1 MNKVFLISFF
11 LLLTGGICAQQAT
24 TGTLTLKEAEQRF
37 LERNLSLIA
46 ERYNID
52 MAQAQVLQ
60 ARLFEN
66 PVISLEQNVYNR
78 LNGKYFDF
86 GKEGE
91 TVVEVEQVIRLAGQR
106 NKQIKLEKINKE
118 IAEYQFEEVMRT
130 LRQELN
136 EKFVQIYFLS
146 KSISIYE
153 KEVNSLQEL
162 LAGMKLQQKKGNIS
176 LMEMSRLESMLF
188 SLKKEKNER
197 ENELLTLR
205 GELNVLLNLPG
216 DAAVKL
222 SLDEEVLK
230 QLDLSQL
237 SFADLKA
244 MVNERPD
251 LKIARST
258 VSASRA
264 NLKLQ
269 KSMAFPEFSVKGNYD
284 RAGNFINNYFAVGV
298 SLSVPIFNR
307 NQGNIKAAR
316 FSIQQAG
323 AEQENAA
330 NRGGVVMPWHHQLD
344 LKFMQDFYLKVGGK
358 RHTLQFGVDI
368 KNFLN
373 LLNSDWGL
381 YKTVNNTNLLAYDKG
396 NSTTGEGKGYT
407 FQKNSGKRLTETYTK
422 YKDFRSTYSVQFS
435 LRYIFH

>member
-1 MNKVFLISFF
+1 MGKRFI
-11 LLLTGGICAQQAT
+11 LLLLVLPVFCYVTRAEGQSVK
-24 TGTLTLKEAEQRF
+24 LTLQEAGQRF
-37 LERNLSLIA
+37 ATCNLELIA

-52 MAQAQVLQ
+52 IAEAEVIQ

-91 TVVEVEQVIRLAGQR
+91 AVVEIEQVIHLAGQR
-106 NKQIKLEKINKE
+106 NKQVRLEKINKE

-136 EKFVQIYFLS
+136 EKFVEVYFLS
-146 KSISIYE
+146 KSIAIYE
-153 KEVNSLQEL
+153 KEVNSLQVL
-162 LAGMKLQQKKGNIS
+162 LGGMKIQQEKGNIS
-176 LMEMSRLESMLF
+176 LMEISRLESMLF
-188 SLKKEKNER
+188 SLRKEKNER
-197 ENELLTLR
+197 ENDLLTTR
-205 GELNVLLNLPG
+205 GELNLLLNLPE
-216 DAAVKL
+216 DTQVQL
-222 SLDEEVLK
+222 SLDEEVLQ

-244 MVNERPD
+244 IINERPD
-251 LKIARST
+251 QKIARST
-258 VSASRA
+258 VNASRA

-284 RAGNFINNYFAVGV
+284 RVGNFINDYFAIGV

-323 AEQENAA
+323 VQQEYAA
-330 NRGGVVMPWHHQLD
+330 NRADMELFTAYTSLEKATQLYQSTNMDLERNFEKLITGVNENFTRKNISLLEFIDYYDSYKETCIQLYEIKKNVF
-344 LKFMQDFYLKVGGK
+344 LAMENLNTVVG
-358 RHTLQFGVDI
+358 QNV
-368 KNFLN
+368 LN
-373 LLNSDWGL
+373 
-381 YKTVNNTNLLAYDKG
+381 Y
-396 NSTTGEGKGYT
+396 
-407 FQKNSGKRLTETYTK
+407 
-422 YKDFRSTYSVQFS
+422 
-435 LRYIFH
+435 

>member
-1 MNKVFLISFF
+1 MNRVFLISFF
-11 LLLTGGICAQQAT
+11 LLTGKMCAQQVA
-24 TGTLTLKEAEQRF
+24 GTLTLKEAEQRF

-60 ARLFEN
+60 AKLFEN

-91 TVVEVEQVIRLAGQR
+91 AVVEIEQVIHLAGQR
-106 NKQIKLEKINKE
+106 NKQVRLEKINKE

-136 EKFVQIYFLS
+136 EKFVEVYFLS
-146 KSISIYE
+146 KSIAIYE
-153 KEVNSLQEL
+153 KEVNSLQVL
-162 LAGMKLQQKKGNIS
+162 LGGMKVQQEKGNIS
-176 LMEMSRLESMLF
+176 LMEISRLESMLF

-197 ENELLTLR
+197 ESDLLTTR
-205 GELNVLLNLPG
+205 GELNLLLNLPE
-216 DAAVKL
+216 DTQVQL
-222 SLDEEVLK
+222 SLDEEVLQ

-244 MVNERPD
+244 IINERPD
-251 LKIARST
+251 QKIARST
-258 VSASRA
+258 VNASRA

-284 RAGNFINNYFAVGV
+284 RVGNFINDYFAIGV

-323 AEQENAA
+323 VQQEYAA
-330 NRGGVVMPWHHQLD
+330 NRADMELFTAYTSLEKATQLYQSTNMDLERNFEKLITGVNENFTRKNISLLEFIDYYDSYKETCIQLYEIKKNVF
-344 LKFMQDFYLKVGGK
+344 LAMENLNTVVG
-358 RHTLQFGVDI
+358 QNV
-368 KNFLN
+368 LN
-373 LLNSDWGL
+373 
-381 YKTVNNTNLLAYDKG
+381 Y
-396 NSTTGEGKGYT
+396 
-407 FQKNSGKRLTETYTK
+407 
-422 YKDFRSTYSVQFS
+422 
-435 LRYIFH
+435 

>member
-1 MNKVFLISFF
+1 MNRAFLFLLF
-11 LLLTGGICAQQAT
+11 LLLAGKMCAQQVA
-24 TGTLTLKEAEQRF
+24 GTLTLKEAEQRF

-60 ARLFEN
+60 AKLFEN

-91 TVVEVEQVIRLAGQR
+91 AVVEIEQVIHLAGQR
-106 NKQIKLEKINKE
+106 NKQVRLEKINKE

-136 EKFVQIYFLS
+136 EKFVEVYFLS
-146 KSISIYE
+146 KSIAIYE
-153 KEVNSLQEL
+153 KEVNSLQVL
-162 LAGMKLQQKKGNIS
+162 LGGMKIQQEKGNIS
-176 LMEMSRLESMLF
+176 LMEISRLESMLF
-188 SLKKEKNER
+188 SLRKEKNER
-197 ENELLTLR
+197 ENDLLTTR
-205 GELNVLLNLPG
+205 GELNLLLNLPE
-216 DAAVKL
+216 DRQVQL
-222 SLDEEVLK
+222 SLDEEVLQ

-244 MVNERPD
+244 IINERPD
-251 LKIARST
+251 QKIARST
-258 VSASRA
+258 VNASRA

-284 RAGNFINNYFAVGV
+284 RVGNFINDYFAIGV

-323 AEQENAA
+323 VQQEYAA
-330 NRGGVVMPWHHQLD
+330 NRADMELFTAYTSLEKATQLYQSTNMDLERNFEKLITGVNENFTRKNISLLEFIDYYDSYKETCIQLYEIKKNVF
-344 LKFMQDFYLKVGGK
+344 LAMENLNTVVG
-358 RHTLQFGVDI
+358 QNV
-368 KNFLN
+368 LN
-373 LLNSDWGL
+373 
-381 YKTVNNTNLLAYDKG
+381 Y
-396 NSTTGEGKGYT
+396 
-407 FQKNSGKRLTETYTK
+407 
-422 YKDFRSTYSVQFS
+422 
-435 LRYIFH
+435 

>member
-1 MNKVFLISFF
+1 M
-11 LLLTGGICAQQAT
+11 
-24 TGTLTLKEAEQRF
+24 TLKEAEQRF

-60 ARLFEN
+60 AKLFDN

-91 TVVEVEQVIRLAGQR
+91 AVVEIEQVIHLAGQR
-106 NKQIKLEKINKE
+106 NKQVRLEKINKE

-136 EKFVQIYFLS
+136 EKFVEVYFLS
-146 KSISIYE
+146 KSIGIYE
-153 KEVNSLQEL
+153 REVNSLQTL
-162 LAGMKLQQKKGNIS
+162 LAGMKIQQEKGNIS
-176 LMEMSRLESMLF
+176 LMEISRLESMLF
-188 SLKKEKNER
+188 SLKKEKNEQ
-197 ENELLTLR
+197 ENDLLTTR
-205 GELNVLLNLPG
+205 GELNLLLNLPG
-216 DAAVKL
+216 DTQVQL
-222 SLDEEVLK
+222 LLDEEVLQ

-244 MVNERPD
+244 IINERPD
-251 LKIARST
+251 QKIARST
-258 VSASRA
+258 VNASRA

-284 RAGNFINNYFAVGV
+284 RAGNFINDYFAIGV

-323 AEQENAA
+323 VEQEHAA
-330 NRGGVVMPWHHQLD
+330 NRADMELFTAYTSLEKAIQLYQSTNMDLERNFEKLITGVNENFTKKNISLLEFIDYYDSYKETCIQLYEIRKNVF
-344 LKFMQDFYLKVGGK
+344 LAMENLNTVVG
-358 RHTLQFGVDI
+358 QNI
-368 KNFLN
+368 LN
-373 LLNSDWGL
+373 
-381 YKTVNNTNLLAYDKG
+381 Y
-396 NSTTGEGKGYT
+396 
-407 FQKNSGKRLTETYTK
+407 
-422 YKDFRSTYSVQFS
+422 
-435 LRYIFH
+435 

>member
-1 MNKVFLISFF
+1 MNRVFLISFF

-60 ARLFEN
+60 AKLFEN

-91 TVVEVEQVIRLAGQR
+91 MVVGIEQVIRLAGQR
-106 NKQIKLEKINKE
+106 NKQVKLEKINKE

-136 EKFVQIYFLS
+136 EKFVQVYFLS

-162 LAGMKLQQKKGNIS
+162 LAGMKLQQEKGNI
-176 LMEMSRLESMLF
+176 

-216 DAAVKL
+216 DTMVEL

-269 KSMAFPEFSVKGNYD
+269 KSMAFPEFSVNGSYD
-284 RAGNFINNYFAVGV
+284 RAGNFINNYFAIGV

-307 NQGNIKAAR
+307 NQGNVKAAR

-330 NRGGVVMPWHHQLD
+330 NRADMELYTAYASLDKAVQLYQSTNMELERNFEKLIAGVNENFKKRNISLLEFIDYYDSYKETCIQL
-344 LKFMQDFYLKVGGK
+344 
-358 RHTLQFGVDI
+358 HEI
-368 KNFLN
+368 KKDVFLAMEN
-373 LLNSDWGL
+373 LNTTIGQTILN
-381 YKTVNNTNLLAYDKG
+381 Y
-396 NSTTGEGKGYT
+396 
-407 FQKNSGKRLTETYTK
+407 
-422 YKDFRSTYSVQFS
+422 
-435 LRYIFH
+435 

>member
-1 MNKVFLISFF
+1 MCA
-11 LLLTGGICAQQAT
+11 TGCRHIDTERSRAA
-24 TGTLTLKEAEQRF
+24 F

-60 ARLFEN
+60 AKLFEN

-91 TVVEVEQVIRLAGQR
+91 AVVEIEQVIHLAGQR
-106 NKQIKLEKINKE
+106 NKQVRLEKINKE

-136 EKFVQIYFLS
+136 EKFVEVYFLS
-146 KSISIYE
+146 KSIAIYE
-153 KEVNSLQEL
+153 KEVNSLQVL
-162 LAGMKLQQKKGNIS
+162 LGGMKVQQEKGNIS
-176 LMEMSRLESMLF
+176 LMEISRLESMLF

-197 ENELLTLR
+197 ESDLLTTR
-205 GELNVLLNLPG
+205 GELNLLLNLPE
-216 DAAVKL
+216 DTQVQL
-222 SLDEEVLK
+222 SLDEEVLQ

-244 MVNERPD
+244 IINERPD
-251 LKIARST
+251 QKIARST
-258 VSASRA
+258 VNASRA

-284 RAGNFINNYFAVGV
+284 RVGNFINDYFAIGV

-323 AEQENAA
+323 VQQEYAA
-330 NRGGVVMPWHHQLD
+330 NRADMELFTAYTSLEKATQLYQSTNMDLERNFEKLITGVNENFTRKNISLLEFIDYYDSYKETCIQLYEIKKNVF
-344 LKFMQDFYLKVGGK
+344 LAMENLNTVVG
-358 RHTLQFGVDI
+358 QNV
-368 KNFLN
+368 LN
-373 LLNSDWGL
+373 
-381 YKTVNNTNLLAYDKG
+381 Y
-396 NSTTGEGKGYT
+396 
-407 FQKNSGKRLTETYTK
+407 
-422 YKDFRSTYSVQFS
+422 
-435 LRYIFH
+435 

>member
-1 MNKVFLISFF
+1 MNRAFLFLLF
-11 LLLTGGICAQQAT
+11 LLLAGKMCAQQVA
-24 TGTLTLKEAEQRF
+24 GTLTLKEAEQRF

-60 ARLFEN
+60 AKLFEN

-91 TVVEVEQVIRLAGQR
+91 AVVEIEQVIHLAGQR
-106 NKQIKLEKINKE
+106 NKQVRLEKINKE

-136 EKFVQIYFLS
+136 EKFVEVYFLS
-146 KSISIYE
+146 KSIAIYE
-153 KEVNSLQEL
+153 KEVNSLQVL
-162 LAGMKLQQKKGNIS
+162 LDGMKIQQEKGNIS
-176 LMEMSRLESMLF
+176 LMEISRLESMLF
-188 SLKKEKNER
+188 SLKKEKNEQ
-197 ENELLTLR
+197 ENDLLTTR
-205 GELNVLLNLPG
+205 GELNLLLNLPG
-216 DAAVKL
+216 DTQVQL
-222 SLDEEVLK
+222 SLDEEVLQ

-244 MVNERPD
+244 IINERPD
-251 LKIARST
+251 QKIARST
-258 VSASRA
+258 VNASRA

-284 RAGNFINNYFAVGV
+284 RVGNFINDYFAIGV

-323 AEQENAA
+323 VQQEYAA
-330 NRGGVVMPWHHQLD
+330 NRADMEFFTAYTSLEKATQLYQSTNMDLERNFEKLITGVNENFTRKNISLLEFIDYYDSYKETCIQL
-344 LKFMQDFYLKVGGK
+344 YE
-358 RHTLQFGVDI
+358 I
-368 KNFLN
+368 KKNVFLAMEN
-373 LLNSDWGL
+373 LNTVIGQNILN
-381 YKTVNNTNLLAYDKG
+381 Y
-396 NSTTGEGKGYT
+396 
-407 FQKNSGKRLTETYTK
+407 
-422 YKDFRSTYSVQFS
+422 
-435 LRYIFH
+435 

>member
-1 MNKVFLISFF
+1 MNRAFLFLLF
-11 LLLTGGICAQQAT
+11 LLLAGKMCAQQVA
-24 TGTLTLKEAEQRF
+24 GTLTLKEAEQRF

-60 ARLFEN
+60 AKLFEN

-91 TVVEVEQVIRLAGQR
+91 AVVEIEQVIHLAGQR
-106 NKQIKLEKINKE
+106 NKQVRLEKINKE

-136 EKFVQIYFLS
+136 EKFVEVYFLS
-146 KSISIYE
+146 KSIAIYE
-153 KEVNSLQEL
+153 KEVNSLQAL
-162 LAGMKLQQKKGNIS
+162 LGGMKIQQEKGNIS
-176 LMEMSRLESMLF
+176 LMEISRLESMLF
-188 SLKKEKNER
+188 SLRKEKNER
-197 ENELLTLR
+197 ENDLLTTR
-205 GELNVLLNLPG
+205 GELNLLLNLPE
-216 DAAVKL
+216 DTQVQL
-222 SLDEEVLK
+222 SLDEEVLQ

-244 MVNERPD
+244 IINERPD
-251 LKIARST
+251 QKIARST
-258 VSASRA
+258 VNASSA

-284 RAGNFINNYFAVGV
+284 RVGNFINDYFAIGV

-323 AEQENAA
+323 VQQEYAA
-330 NRGGVVMPWHHQLD
+330 NRADMELFTAYTSLEKATQLYQSTNMDLERNFEKLITGVNENFTRKNISLLEFIDYYDSYKETCIQLYEIKKNVF
-344 LKFMQDFYLKVGGK
+344 LAMENLNTVVG
-358 RHTLQFGVDI
+358 QNV
-368 KNFLN
+368 LN
-373 LLNSDWGL
+373 
-381 YKTVNNTNLLAYDKG
+381 Y
-396 NSTTGEGKGYT
+396 
-407 FQKNSGKRLTETYTK
+407 
-422 YKDFRSTYSVQFS
+422 
-435 LRYIFH
+435 

>member
-1 MNKVFLISFF
+1 MNRAFLFLLF
-11 LLLTGGICAQQAT
+11 LLLAGKMCAQQVA
-24 TGTLTLKEAEQRF
+24 GTLTLKEAEQRF
-37 LERNLSLIA
+37 LERNLSLLA

-60 ARLFEN
+60 AKLFEN

-91 TVVEVEQVIRLAGQR
+91 AVVEIEQVIHLAGQR
-106 NKQIKLEKINKE
+106 NKQVRLEKINKE

-136 EKFVQIYFLS
+136 EKFVEVYFLS
-146 KSISIYE
+146 KSIAIYE
-153 KEVNSLQEL
+153 KEVNSLQVL
-162 LAGMKLQQKKGNIS
+162 LGGMKIQQEKGNIS
-176 LMEMSRLESMLF
+176 LMEISRLESMLF

-197 ENELLTLR
+197 ESDLLTTR
-205 GELNVLLNLPG
+205 GELNLLLNLPE
-216 DAAVKL
+216 DTQVQL
-222 SLDEEVLK
+222 SLDEEVLQ

-244 MVNERPD
+244 IINERPD
-251 LKIARST
+251 QKIARST
-258 VSASRA
+258 VNASRA

-284 RAGNFINNYFAVGV
+284 RVGNFINDYFAIGV

-323 AEQENAA
+323 VQQEYAA
-330 NRGGVVMPWHHQLD
+330 NRADMELFTAYTSLEKATQLYQSTNMDLERNFEKLITGVNENFTRKNISLLEFIDYYDSYKETCIQLYEIKKNVF
-344 LKFMQDFYLKVGGK
+344 LAMENLNTVVG
-358 RHTLQFGVDI
+358 QNV
-368 KNFLN
+368 LN
-373 LLNSDWGL
+373 
-381 YKTVNNTNLLAYDKG
+381 Y
-396 NSTTGEGKGYT
+396 
-407 FQKNSGKRLTETYTK
+407 
-422 YKDFRSTYSVQFS
+422 
-435 LRYIFH
+435 

>member
-1 MNKVFLISFF
+1 MNRAFLFLLF
-11 LLLTGGICAQQAT
+11 LLLAGKMCAQQVA
-24 TGTLTLKEAEQRF
+24 GSLTLKEAEQRF

-60 ARLFEN
+60 AKLFEN

-91 TVVEVEQVIRLAGQR
+91 AVVEIEQVIHLAGQR
-106 NKQIKLEKINKE
+106 NKQVRLEKINKE

-136 EKFVQIYFLS
+136 EKFVEVYFLS
-146 KSISIYE
+146 KSIAIYE
-153 KEVNSLQEL
+153 KEVNSLQVL
-162 LAGMKLQQKKGNIS
+162 LGGMKIQQEKGNIS
-176 LMEMSRLESMLF
+176 LMEISRLESMLF
-188 SLKKEKNER
+188 SLRKEKNER
-197 ENELLTLR
+197 ENDLLTTR
-205 GELNVLLNLPG
+205 GELNLLLNLPE
-216 DAAVKL
+216 DTQVQL
-222 SLDEEVLK
+222 SLDEEVLQ

-244 MVNERPD
+244 IINERPD
-251 LKIARST
+251 QKIARST
-258 VSASRA
+258 VNASRA

-284 RAGNFINNYFAVGV
+284 RVGNFINDYFAIGV

-323 AEQENAA
+323 VQQEYAA
-330 NRGGVVMPWHHQLD
+330 NRADMELFTAYTSLEKATQLYQSTNMDLERNFEKLITGVNENFTRKNISLLEFIDYYDSYKETCIQLYEIKKNVF
-344 LKFMQDFYLKVGGK
+344 LAMENLNTVVG
-358 RHTLQFGVDI
+358 QNV
-368 KNFLN
+368 LN
-373 LLNSDWGL
+373 
-381 YKTVNNTNLLAYDKG
+381 Y
-396 NSTTGEGKGYT
+396 
-407 FQKNSGKRLTETYTK
+407 
-422 YKDFRSTYSVQFS
+422 
-435 LRYIFH
+435 

>member
-1 MNKVFLISFF
+1 MNRAFLFLLF
-11 LLLTGGICAQQAT
+11 LLLAGKMCAQQVA
-24 TGTLTLKEAEQRF
+24 GTLTLKEAEQRF

-46 ERYNID
+46 EQYNID

-60 ARLFEN
+60 AKLFEN

-91 TVVEVEQVIRLAGQR
+91 AVVEIEQVIHLAGQR
-106 NKQIKLEKINKE
+106 NKQVRLEKINKE

-136 EKFVQIYFLS
+136 EKFVEVYFLS
-146 KSISIYE
+146 KSIAIYE
-153 KEVNSLQEL
+153 KEVNSLQAL
-162 LAGMKLQQKKGNIS
+162 LGGMKIQQEKGNIS
-176 LMEMSRLESMLF
+176 LMEISRLESMLF
-188 SLKKEKNER
+188 SLRKEKNER
-197 ENELLTLR
+197 ENDLLTTR
-205 GELNVLLNLPG
+205 GELNLLLNLPE
-216 DAAVKL
+216 DTQVQL
-222 SLDEEVLK
+222 SLDEEVLQ

-244 MVNERPD
+244 IINERSD
-251 LKIARST
+251 QKIARST
-258 VSASRA
+258 VNASRA

-284 RAGNFINNYFAVGV
+284 RVGNFINDYFAIGV

-323 AEQENAA
+323 VQQEYAA
-330 NRGGVVMPWHHQLD
+330 NRADMELFTAYTSLEKATQLYQSTNMDLERNFEKLITGVNENFTRKNISLLEFIDYYDSYKETCIQLYEIKKNVF
-344 LKFMQDFYLKVGGK
+344 LAMENLNTVVG
-358 RHTLQFGVDI
+358 QNI
-368 KNFLN
+368 LN
-373 LLNSDWGL
+373 
-381 YKTVNNTNLLAYDKG
+381 Y
-396 NSTTGEGKGYT
+396 
-407 FQKNSGKRLTETYTK
+407 
-422 YKDFRSTYSVQFS
+422 
-435 LRYIFH
+435 

>member
-1 MNKVFLISFF
+1 MNRAFLFLLF
-11 LLLTGGICAQQAT
+11 LLLAGKMCAQQVA
-24 TGTLTLKEAEQRF
+24 GTLTLKEAEQRF

-60 ARLFEN
+60 AKLFEN

-91 TVVEVEQVIRLAGQR
+91 AVVEIEQVIHLAGQR
-106 NKQIKLEKINKE
+106 NKQVRLEKINKE

-136 EKFVQIYFLS
+136 EKFVEVYFLS
-146 KSISIYE
+146 KSIAIYE
-153 KEVNSLQEL
+153 KEVNSLQVL
-162 LAGMKLQQKKGNIS
+162 LGGMKVQQEKGNIS
-176 LMEMSRLESMLF
+176 LMEISRLESMLF

-197 ENELLTLR
+197 ENDLLTTR
-205 GELNVLLNLPG
+205 GELNLLLNLPE
-216 DAAVKL
+216 DTQVQL
-222 SLDEEVLK
+222 SLDEEVLQ

-244 MVNERPD
+244 IINERPD
-251 LKIARST
+251 QKIARST
-258 VSASRA
+258 VNASCA

-284 RAGNFINNYFAVGV
+284 RVGNFINDYFAIGV

-323 AEQENAA
+323 VQQEYAA
-330 NRGGVVMPWHHQLD
+330 NRADMELFTAYTSLEKATQLYQSTNMDLERNFEKLITGVNENFTRKNISLLEFIDYYDSYKETCIQLYEIKKNVF
-344 LKFMQDFYLKVGGK
+344 LAMENLNTVVG
-358 RHTLQFGVDI
+358 QNV
-368 KNFLN
+368 LN
-373 LLNSDWGL
+373 
-381 YKTVNNTNLLAYDKG
+381 Y
-396 NSTTGEGKGYT
+396 
-407 FQKNSGKRLTETYTK
+407 
-422 YKDFRSTYSVQFS
+422 
-435 LRYIFH
+435 

>member
-1 MNKVFLISFF
+1 MNRAFLFLLF
-11 LLLTGGICAQQAT
+11 LLLAGKMCAQQVA
-24 TGTLTLKEAEQRF
+24 GTLTLKEAEQRF

-60 ARLFEN
+60 AKLFEN

-91 TVVEVEQVIRLAGQR
+91 AVVEIEQVIHLAGQR
-106 NKQIKLEKINKE
+106 NKQVRLEKINKE

-136 EKFVQIYFLS
+136 EKFVEVYFLS
-146 KSISIYE
+146 KSIAIYE
-153 KEVNSLQEL
+153 KEVNSLQVL
-162 LAGMKLQQKKGNIS
+162 LGGMKIQQEKGNIS
-176 LMEMSRLESMLF
+176 LMEISRLESMLF

-197 ENELLTLR
+197 ESDLLTTR
-205 GELNVLLNLPG
+205 GELNLLLNLPE
-216 DAAVKL
+216 DTQVQL
-222 SLDEEVLK
+222 SLDEEVLQ

-244 MVNERPD
+244 IINERPD
-251 LKIARST
+251 QKIARST
-258 VSASRA
+258 VNASRA

-284 RAGNFINNYFAVGV
+284 RVGNFINDYFAIGV

-323 AEQENAA
+323 VQQEYAA
-330 NRGGVVMPWHHQLD
+330 NRADMELFTAYTSLEKATQLYQSTNMDLERNFEKLITGVNENFTRKNISLLEFID
-344 LKFMQDFYLKVGGK
+344 YYDSYKE
-358 RHTLQFGVDI
+358 TL
-368 KNFLN
+368 
-373 LLNSDWGL
+373 
-381 YKTVNNTNLLAYDKG
+381 
-396 NSTTGEGKGYT
+396 
-407 FQKNSGKRLTETYTK
+407 
-422 YKDFRSTYSVQFS
+422 S
-435 LRYIFH
+435 LIHI

>member
-1 MNKVFLISFF
+1 MNRAFLFLLF
-11 LLLTGGICAQQAT
+11 LLLAGKMCAQQVA
-24 TGTLTLKEAEQRF
+24 GTLTLKEAEQRF

-60 ARLFEN
+60 AKLFEK

-91 TVVEVEQVIRLAGQR
+91 AVVEIEQVIHLAGQR
-106 NKQIKLEKINKE
+106 NKQVRLEKINKE

-136 EKFVQIYFLS
+136 EKFVEVYFLS
-146 KSISIYE
+146 KSIAIYE
-153 KEVNSLQEL
+153 KEVNSLQVL
-162 LAGMKLQQKKGNIS
+162 LGGMKIQQEKGNIS
-176 LMEMSRLESMLF
+176 LMEISRLESMLF
-188 SLKKEKNER
+188 SLRKEKNER
-197 ENELLTLR
+197 ENDLLTTR
-205 GELNVLLNLPG
+205 GELNLLLNLPE
-216 DAAVKL
+216 DTQVQL
-222 SLDEEVLK
+222 SLDEEVLQ

-244 MVNERPD
+244 IINERPNQ
-251 LKIARST
+251 KIARST
-258 VSASRA
+258 VNASRA

-284 RAGNFINNYFAVGV
+284 RVGNFINDYFAIGV

-323 AEQENAA
+323 VQQEYAA
-330 NRGGVVMPWHHQLD
+330 NRADMELFTAYTSLEKATQLYQSTNMDLERNFEKLITGVNENFTRKNISLLEFIDYYDSYKETCIQLYEIKKNVF
-344 LKFMQDFYLKVGGK
+344 LAMENLNTVVG
-358 RHTLQFGVDI
+358 QNV
-368 KNFLN
+368 LN
-373 LLNSDWGL
+373 
-381 YKTVNNTNLLAYDKG
+381 Y
-396 NSTTGEGKGYT
+396 
-407 FQKNSGKRLTETYTK
+407 
-422 YKDFRSTYSVQFS
+422 
-435 LRYIFH
+435 

>member
-1 MNKVFLISFF
+1 MNRAFLFLLF
-11 LLLTGGICAQQAT
+11 LLLAGKMCAQQVA
-24 TGTLTLKEAEQRF
+24 GTLTLKEAEQRF

-60 ARLFEN
+60 AKLFEN

-91 TVVEVEQVIRLAGQR
+91 AVVEIEQVIHLAGQR
-106 NKQIKLEKINKE
+106 NKQVRLEKINKE

-136 EKFVQIYFLS
+136 EKFVEVYFFS
-146 KSISIYE
+146 KSIAIYE
-153 KEVNSLQEL
+153 KEVNSLQVL
-162 LAGMKLQQKKGNIS
+162 LGGMKVQQEKGNIS
-176 LMEMSRLESMLF
+176 LMEISRLESMLF
-188 SLKKEKNER
+188 SLRKEKNER
-197 ENELLTLR
+197 ENDLLTTR
-205 GELNVLLNLPG
+205 GELNLLLNLPE
-216 DAAVKL
+216 DTQVQL
-222 SLDEEVLK
+222 SLDEEVLQ

-244 MVNERPD
+244 IINERPD
-251 LKIARST
+251 QKIARST
-258 VSASRA
+258 VNASRA

-284 RAGNFINNYFAVGV
+284 RVGNFINDYFAIGV

-323 AEQENAA
+323 VQQEYAV
-330 NRGGVVMPWHHQLD
+330 NRADMELFTAYTSLEKATQLYQSTNTDLERNFEKLITGVNENFTRKNISLLEFIDYYDSYKETCIQLYEIKKNVF
-344 LKFMQDFYLKVGGK
+344 LAMENLNTVVG
-358 RHTLQFGVDI
+358 QNV
-368 KNFLN
+368 LN
-373 LLNSDWGL
+373 
-381 YKTVNNTNLLAYDKG
+381 Y
-396 NSTTGEGKGYT
+396 
-407 FQKNSGKRLTETYTK
+407 
-422 YKDFRSTYSVQFS
+422 
-435 LRYIFH
+435 

>member
-1 MNKVFLISFF
+1 MNRAFLFLLF
-11 LLLTGGICAQQAT
+11 LLLAGKMCAQQVA
-24 TGTLTLKEAEQRF
+24 GTLTLKEAEQRF

-60 ARLFEN
+60 AKLFEN

-91 TVVEVEQVIRLAGQR
+91 AVVEIEQVIHLAGQR
-106 NKQIKLEKINKE
+106 NKQVRLEKINKE

-136 EKFVQIYFLS
+136 EKFVEVYFLS
-146 KSISIYE
+146 KSIAIYE
-153 KEVNSLQEL
+153 KEVNSLQVL
-162 LAGMKLQQKKGNIS
+162 LGGMKIQQEKGNIS
-176 LMEMSRLESMLF
+176 LMEISRLESMLF
-188 SLKKEKNER
+188 SLRKEKNQR
-197 ENELLTLR
+197 ENDLLTTR
-205 GELNVLLNLPG
+205 GELNLLLNLPE
-216 DAAVKL
+216 DTQVQL
-222 SLDEEVLK
+222 SLDEEVLQ

-244 MVNERPD
+244 IINERPD
-251 LKIARST
+251 QKIARST
-258 VSASRA
+258 VNASRA

-284 RAGNFINNYFAVGV
+284 RVGNFINDYFAIGV

-323 AEQENAA
+323 VQQEYAA
-330 NRGGVVMPWHHQLD
+330 NRADMELFTAYTSLEKATQLYQSTNMDLERNFEKLITGVNENFTRKNISLLEFIDYYDSYKETCIQLYEIKKNVF
-344 LKFMQDFYLKVGGK
+344 LAMENLNTVVG
-358 RHTLQFGVDI
+358 QNV
-368 KNFLN
+368 LN
-373 LLNSDWGL
+373 
-381 YKTVNNTNLLAYDKG
+381 Y
-396 NSTTGEGKGYT
+396 
-407 FQKNSGKRLTETYTK
+407 
-422 YKDFRSTYSVQFS
+422 
-435 LRYIFH
+435 

>member
-1 MNKVFLISFF
+1 MNRAFLFLLF
-11 LLLTGGICAQQAT
+11 LLLAGKMCAQQVA
-24 TGTLTLKEAEQRF
+24 GTLTLKEAEQRF

-60 ARLFEN
+60 AKLFEN

-91 TVVEVEQVIRLAGQR
+91 AVVEIEQVIHLAGQR
-106 NKQIKLEKINKE
+106 NKQVRLEKINKE

-130 LRQELN
+130 LRQALN
-136 EKFVQIYFLS
+136 EKFVEVYFLS
-146 KSISIYE
+146 KSIAIYE
-153 KEVNSLQEL
+153 KEVNSLQVL
-162 LAGMKLQQKKGNIS
+162 LGGMKIQQEKGNIS
-176 LMEMSRLESMLF
+176 LMEISRLESMLF
-188 SLKKEKNER
+188 SLRKEKNER
-197 ENELLTLR
+197 ENDLLTTR
-205 GELNVLLNLPG
+205 GELNLLLNLPE
-216 DAAVKL
+216 DTQVQL
-222 SLDEEVLK
+222 SLDEEVLQ

-244 MVNERPD
+244 IINERPD
-251 LKIARST
+251 QKIARST
-258 VSASRA
+258 VNASRA

-284 RAGNFINNYFAVGV
+284 RVGNFINDYFAIGV

-323 AEQENAA
+323 VQQEYAA
-330 NRGGVVMPWHHQLD
+330 NRADMELFTAYTSLEKATQLYQSTNMDLERNFEKLITGVNENFTRKNISLLEFIDYYDSYKETCIQLYEIKKNVF
-344 LKFMQDFYLKVGGK
+344 LAMENLNTVVG
-358 RHTLQFGVDI
+358 QNV
-368 KNFLN
+368 LN
-373 LLNSDWGL
+373 
-381 YKTVNNTNLLAYDKG
+381 Y
-396 NSTTGEGKGYT
+396 
-407 FQKNSGKRLTETYTK
+407 
-422 YKDFRSTYSVQFS
+422 
-435 LRYIFH
+435 

>member
-1 MNKVFLISFF
+1 MNRAFLFLLF
-11 LLLTGGICAQQAT
+11 LLLAGKMCAQQVA
-24 TGTLTLKEAEQRF
+24 GTLTLKEAEQRF

-60 ARLFEN
+60 AKLFEN

-91 TVVEVEQVIRLAGQR
+91 AVVEIEQVIHLAGQR
-106 NKQIKLEKINKE
+106 NKQVRLEKINKE

-136 EKFVQIYFLS
+136 EKFVEVYFLS
-146 KSISIYE
+146 KSIAIYE
-153 KEVNSLQEL
+153 KEVNSLQVL
-162 LAGMKLQQKKGNIS
+162 LGGMKIQQEKGNIS
-176 LMEMSRLESMLF
+176 LMEISRLESMLF
-188 SLKKEKNER
+188 SLRKEKNER
-197 ENELLTLR
+197 ENDLLTTR
-205 GELNVLLNLPG
+205 GELNLLLNLPE
-216 DAAVKL
+216 DTQVQL
-222 SLDEEVLK
+222 SLDEEVLQ

-237 SFADLKA
+237 SFADQKA
-244 MVNERPD
+244 IINERPD
-251 LKIARST
+251 QKIARST
-258 VSASRA
+258 VNASRA

-284 RAGNFINNYFAVGV
+284 RVGNFINDYFAIGV

-323 AEQENAA
+323 VQQEYAA
-330 NRGGVVMPWHHQLD
+330 NRADMELFTAYTSLEKATQLYQSTNMDLERNFEKLITGVNENFTRKNISLLEFIDYYDSYKETCIQLYEIKKNVF
-344 LKFMQDFYLKVGGK
+344 LAMENLNTVVG
-358 RHTLQFGVDI
+358 QNV
-368 KNFLN
+368 LN
-373 LLNSDWGL
+373 
-381 YKTVNNTNLLAYDKG
+381 Y
-396 NSTTGEGKGYT
+396 
-407 FQKNSGKRLTETYTK
+407 
-422 YKDFRSTYSVQFS
+422 
-435 LRYIFH
+435 

>member
-1 MNKVFLISFF
+1 MNRAFFILLFLF
-11 LLLTGGICAQQAT
+11 LSGRMCAQQVA
-24 TGTLTLKEAEQRF
+24 GTLTLKEAEQRF

-60 ARLFEN
+60 AKLFDN

-91 TVVEVEQVIRLAGQR
+91 AVVEIEQVIHLAGQR
-106 NKQIKLEKINKE
+106 NKQVRLEKINKE

-136 EKFVQIYFLS
+136 EKFVEVYFLS
-146 KSISIYE
+146 KSIGIYE
-153 KEVNSLQEL
+153 REVNSLQTL
-162 LAGMKLQQKKGNIS
+162 LAGMKIQQEKGNIS
-176 LMEMSRLESMLF
+176 LMEISRLESMLF
-188 SLKKEKNER
+188 SLKKEKNEQ
-197 ENELLTLR
+197 ENDLLTTR
-205 GELNVLLNLPG
+205 GELNLLLNLPG
-216 DAAVKL
+216 DTQVQL
-222 SLDEEVLK
+222 SLDEEVLQ

-244 MVNERPD
+244 IINERPD
-251 LKIARST
+251 QKIARST
-258 VSASRA
+258 VNASRA

-284 RAGNFINNYFAVGV
+284 RVGNFINDYFAIGV

-323 AEQENAA
+323 VEQEHAA
-330 NRGGVVMPWHHQLD
+330 NRADMELFTAYTSLEKAIQLYQSTNMDLERNFEKLITGVNENFTKKNISLLEFIDYYDSYKETCIQLYEIRKNVF
-344 LKFMQDFYLKVGGK
+344 LAMENLNTVVG
-358 RHTLQFGVDI
+358 QNI
-368 KNFLN
+368 LN
-373 LLNSDWGL
+373 
-381 YKTVNNTNLLAYDKG
+381 Y
-396 NSTTGEGKGYT
+396 
-407 FQKNSGKRLTETYTK
+407 
-422 YKDFRSTYSVQFS
+422 
-435 LRYIFH
+435 

>member
-1 MNKVFLISFF
+1 MNRAFLFLLF
-11 LLLTGGICAQQAT
+11 LLLAGKMCAQQVA
-24 TGTLTLKEAEQRF
+24 GTLTLKEAEQRF

-60 ARLFEN
+60 AKLFEN

-91 TVVEVEQVIRLAGQR
+91 AVVEIEQVIHLAGQR
-106 NKQIKLEKINKE
+106 NKQVRLEKINKE

-136 EKFVQIYFLS
+136 EKFVEVYFLS
-146 KSISIYE
+146 KSIAIYE
-153 KEVNSLQEL
+153 KEVNSLQVL
-162 LAGMKLQQKKGNIS
+162 LGGMKIQQEKGNIS
-176 LMEMSRLESMLF
+176 LMEISRLESMLF
-188 SLKKEKNER
+188 SLRKEKNER
-197 ENELLTLR
+197 ENDLLTTR
-205 GELNVLLNLPG
+205 GELNLLLNLPE
-216 DAAVKL
+216 DTQVQL
-222 SLDEEVLK
+222 SLDEEVLQ

-244 MVNERPD
+244 IINERPNQ
-251 LKIARST
+251 KIARST
-258 VSASRA
+258 VNASRA

-284 RAGNFINNYFAVGV
+284 RVGNFINDYFAIGV

-323 AEQENAA
+323 VQLEYAA
-330 NRGGVVMPWHHQLD
+330 NRADMELFTAYTSLEKATQLYQSTNMDLERNFEKLITGVNENFTRKNISLLEFIDYYDSYKETCIQLYEIKKNVF
-344 LKFMQDFYLKVGGK
+344 LAMENLNTVVG
-358 RHTLQFGVDI
+358 QNV
-368 KNFLN
+368 LN
-373 LLNSDWGL
+373 
-381 YKTVNNTNLLAYDKG
+381 Y
-396 NSTTGEGKGYT
+396 
-407 FQKNSGKRLTETYTK
+407 
-422 YKDFRSTYSVQFS
+422 
-435 LRYIFH
+435 

>member
-1 MNKVFLISFF
+1 MNRAFLFLLF
-11 LLLTGGICAQQAT
+11 LLLAGKMCAQQVA
-24 TGTLTLKEAEQRF
+24 GTLTLKEAEQRF

-60 ARLFEN
+60 AKLFEN

-91 TVVEVEQVIRLAGQR
+91 AVVEIEQVIHLAGQR
-106 NKQIKLEKINKE
+106 NKQVRLEKINKE

-136 EKFVQIYFLS
+136 EKFVEVYFLS
-146 KSISIYE
+146 KSIAIYE
-153 KEVNSLQEL
+153 KEVNSLQVL
-162 LAGMKLQQKKGNIS
+162 LGGMKIQQEKGNIS
-176 LMEMSRLESMLF
+176 LMEISRLESMLF
-188 SLKKEKNER
+188 SLRKEKNER
-197 ENELLTLR
+197 ENDLLTTR
-205 GELNVLLNLPG
+205 GELNLLLNLPE
-216 DAAVKL
+216 DTQVQL
-222 SLDEEVLK
+222 SLDEEVLQ

-244 MVNERPD
+244 IINERPD
-251 LKIARST
+251 QKIARST
-258 VSASRA
+258 VNASRA

-284 RAGNFINNYFAVGV
+284 RVGNFINDYFAIGV

-323 AEQENAA
+323 VQQEYAA
-330 NRGGVVMPWHHQLD
+330 NRADMELFTAYTSLEKVTQLYQSTNMDLERNFEKLITGVNENFTRKNISLLEFIDYYDSYKETCIQLYEIKKNVF
-344 LKFMQDFYLKVGGK
+344 LAMENLNTVVG
-358 RHTLQFGVDI
+358 QNV
-368 KNFLN
+368 LN
-373 LLNSDWGL
+373 
-381 YKTVNNTNLLAYDKG
+381 Y
-396 NSTTGEGKGYT
+396 
-407 FQKNSGKRLTETYTK
+407 
-422 YKDFRSTYSVQFS
+422 
-435 LRYIFH
+435 

>member
-1 MNKVFLISFF
+1 MNRAFLFLLF
-11 LLLTGGICAQQAT
+11 LLLAGKMCAQQVA
-24 TGTLTLKEAEQRF
+24 GTLTLKEAEQRF

-60 ARLFEN
+60 AKLFEN

-91 TVVEVEQVIRLAGQR
+91 AVVEIEQVIHLAGQR
-106 NKQIKLEKINKE
+106 NKQVRLEKINKE

-136 EKFVQIYFLS
+136 EKFVEVYFLS
-146 KSISIYE
+146 KSIAIYE
-153 KEVNSLQEL
+153 KEVNSLQVL
-162 LAGMKLQQKKGNIS
+162 LGGMKIQQEKGNIS
-176 LMEMSRLESMLF
+176 LMEISRLESMLF
-188 SLKKEKNER
+188 SLRKEKNER
-197 ENELLTLR
+197 ENDLLTTR
-205 GELNVLLNLPG
+205 GELNLLLNLPE
-216 DAAVKL
+216 DTQVQL
-222 SLDEEVLK
+222 SLDEEVLQ

-244 MVNERPD
+244 IINERPD
-251 LKIARST
+251 QKIARST
-258 VSASRA
+258 VNASRA

-284 RAGNFINNYFAVGV
+284 RVGNFINDYFAIGV
-298 SLSVPIFNR
+298 SLSVPVFNR

-323 AEQENAA
+323 VQQEYAA
-330 NRGGVVMPWHHQLD
+330 NRADMELFTAYTSLEKATQLYQSTNMDLERNFEKLITGVNENFTRKNISLLEFIDYYDSYKETCIQLYEIKKNVF
-344 LKFMQDFYLKVGGK
+344 LAMENLNTVVG
-358 RHTLQFGVDI
+358 QNV
-368 KNFLN
+368 LN
-373 LLNSDWGL
+373 
-381 YKTVNNTNLLAYDKG
+381 Y
-396 NSTTGEGKGYT
+396 
-407 FQKNSGKRLTETYTK
+407 
-422 YKDFRSTYSVQFS
+422 
-435 LRYIFH
+435 

>member
-1 MNKVFLISFF
+1 MNRAFLFLLF
-11 LLLTGGICAQQAT
+11 LLLAGKMCAQQVA
-24 TGTLTLKEAEQRF
+24 GTLTLKEAEQRF

-46 ERYNID
+46 EQYNID

-60 ARLFEN
+60 AKLFEN

-91 TVVEVEQVIRLAGQR
+91 AVVEIEQVIHLAGQR
-106 NKQIKLEKINKE
+106 NKQVRLEKINKE

-136 EKFVQIYFLS
+136 EKFVEVYFLS
-146 KSISIYE
+146 KSIAIYE
-153 KEVNSLQEL
+153 KEVNSLQVL
-162 LAGMKLQQKKGNIS
+162 LGGMKIQQEKGNIS
-176 LMEMSRLESMLF
+176 LMEISRLESMLF
-188 SLKKEKNER
+188 SLRKEKNER
-197 ENELLTLR
+197 ENDLLTTR
-205 GELNVLLNLPG
+205 GELNLLLNLPE
-216 DAAVKL
+216 DTQVQL
-222 SLDEEVLK
+222 SLDEEVLQ

-244 MVNERPD
+244 IINERPD
-251 LKIARST
+251 QKIARST
-258 VSASRA
+258 VNASRA

-284 RAGNFINNYFAVGV
+284 RVGNFINDYFAIGV

-323 AEQENAA
+323 VQQKYAA
-330 NRGGVVMPWHHQLD
+330 NRADMELFTAYTSLEKATQLYQSTNMDLERNFEKLITGVNENFTRKNISLLEFIDYYDSYKETCIQLYEIKKNVF
-344 LKFMQDFYLKVGGK
+344 LAMENLNTVVG
-358 RHTLQFGVDI
+358 QNV
-368 KNFLN
+368 LN
-373 LLNSDWGL
+373 
-381 YKTVNNTNLLAYDKG
+381 Y
-396 NSTTGEGKGYT
+396 
-407 FQKNSGKRLTETYTK
+407 
-422 YKDFRSTYSVQFS
+422 
-435 LRYIFH
+435 

>member
-1 MNKVFLISFF
+1 MNRAFLFLLF
-11 LLLTGGICAQQAT
+11 LLLAGKMCAQQVA
-24 TGTLTLKEAEQRF
+24 GTLTLKEAEQRF

-60 ARLFEN
+60 AKLFEN

-91 TVVEVEQVIRLAGQR
+91 AVVEIEQVIHLAGQR
-106 NKQIKLEKINKE
+106 NKQVRLEKINKE

-136 EKFVQIYFLS
+136 EKFVEVYFLS
-146 KSISIYE
+146 KSIAIYE
-153 KEVNSLQEL
+153 KEVNSLQVL
-162 LAGMKLQQKKGNIS
+162 LGGMKIQQEKGNIS
-176 LMEMSRLESMLF
+176 LMEISRLESMLF
-188 SLKKEKNER
+188 SLRKEKNER
-197 ENELLTLR
+197 ENDLLTTR
-205 GELNVLLNLPG
+205 GELNLLLNLPE
-216 DAAVKL
+216 DTQVQL
-222 SLDEEVLK
+222 SLDEEVLQ

-244 MVNERPD
+244 IINERPD
-251 LKIARST
+251 QKIARST
-258 VSASRA
+258 VNTSRA

-284 RAGNFINNYFAVGV
+284 RVGNFINDYFAIGV

-323 AEQENAA
+323 VQQEYAA
-330 NRGGVVMPWHHQLD
+330 NRADMELFTAYTSLEKATQLYQSTNMDLERNFEKLITGVNENFTRKNISLLEFIDYYDSYKETCIQLYEIKKNVF
-344 LKFMQDFYLKVGGK
+344 LAMENLNTVVG
-358 RHTLQFGVDI
+358 QNV
-368 KNFLN
+368 LN
-373 LLNSDWGL
+373 
-381 YKTVNNTNLLAYDKG
+381 Y
-396 NSTTGEGKGYT
+396 
-407 FQKNSGKRLTETYTK
+407 
-422 YKDFRSTYSVQFS
+422 
-435 LRYIFH
+435 

>member
-1 MNKVFLISFF
+1 MNRAFLFLLF
-11 LLLTGGICAQQAT
+11 LLLAGKMCAQQVA
-24 TGTLTLKEAEQRF
+24 GTLTLKEAEQRF

-60 ARLFEN
+60 AKLFEN

-91 TVVEVEQVIRLAGQR
+91 AVVEIEQVIHLAGQR
-106 NKQIKLEKINKE
+106 NKQVRLEKINKE

-136 EKFVQIYFLS
+136 EKFVEVYFLS
-146 KSISIYE
+146 KSIAIYE
-153 KEVNSLQEL
+153 KEVNSLQAL
-162 LAGMKLQQKKGNIS
+162 LGGMKIQQEKGNIS
-176 LMEMSRLESMLF
+176 LMEISRLESMLF
-188 SLKKEKNER
+188 SLRKEKNER
-197 ENELLTLR
+197 ENDLLTIR
-205 GELNVLLNLPG
+205 GELNLLLNLPE
-216 DAAVKL
+216 DTQVQL
-222 SLDEEVLK
+222 SLDEEVLQ

-244 MVNERPD
+244 IINERPD
-251 LKIARST
+251 QKIARST
-258 VSASRA
+258 VNASRA

-284 RAGNFINNYFAVGV
+284 RVGNFINDYFAIGV

-323 AEQENAA
+323 VQQEYAA
-330 NRGGVVMPWHHQLD
+330 NRADMELFTAYTSLEKATQLYQSTNMDLERNFEKLITGVNENFTRKNISLLEFIDYYDSYKETCIQLYEIKKNVF
-344 LKFMQDFYLKVGGK
+344 LAMENLNTVVG
-358 RHTLQFGVDI
+358 QNV
-368 KNFLN
+368 LN
-373 LLNSDWGL
+373 
-381 YKTVNNTNLLAYDKG
+381 Y
-396 NSTTGEGKGYT
+396 
-407 FQKNSGKRLTETYTK
+407 
-422 YKDFRSTYSVQFS
+422 
-435 LRYIFH
+435 

>member
-1 MNKVFLISFF
+1 MNRAFLFLLF
-11 LLLTGGICAQQAT
+11 LLLAGKMCAQQVA
-24 TGTLTLKEAEQRF
+24 GTLTLKEAEQRF

-60 ARLFEN
+60 AKLFEN

-91 TVVEVEQVIRLAGQR
+91 AVVEIEQVIHLAGQR
-106 NKQIKLEKINKE
+106 NKQVRLEKINKE

-136 EKFVQIYFLS
+136 EKFVEVYFLS
-146 KSISIYE
+146 KSIAIYE
-153 KEVNSLQEL
+153 KEVNSLQVL
-162 LAGMKLQQKKGNIS
+162 LGGMKIQQEKGNIS
-176 LMEMSRLESMLF
+176 LMEISRLESMLF

-197 ENELLTLR
+197 ESDLLTTR
-205 GELNVLLNLPG
+205 GELNLLLNLPE
-216 DAAVKL
+216 DTQVQL
-222 SLDEEVLK
+222 SLDEEVLQ

-244 MVNERPD
+244 IINERPD
-251 LKIARST
+251 QKIARST
-258 VSASRA
+258 VNASRA

-284 RAGNFINNYFAVGV
+284 RVGNFINDYFAIGV
-298 SLSVPIFNR
+298 SLSVPIFNC

-323 AEQENAA
+323 VQQEYAA
-330 NRGGVVMPWHHQLD
+330 NRADMELFTAYTSLEKATQLYQSTNMDLERNFEKLITGVNENFTRKNISLLEFIDYYDSYKETCIQLYEIKKNVF
-344 LKFMQDFYLKVGGK
+344 LAMENLNTVVG
-358 RHTLQFGVDI
+358 QNV
-368 KNFLN
+368 LN
-373 LLNSDWGL
+373 
-381 YKTVNNTNLLAYDKG
+381 Y
-396 NSTTGEGKGYT
+396 
-407 FQKNSGKRLTETYTK
+407 
-422 YKDFRSTYSVQFS
+422 
-435 LRYIFH
+435 

>member
-1 MNKVFLISFF
+1 MNRAFLFLLF
-11 LLLTGGICAQQAT
+11 LLLAGKMCAQQVA
-24 TGTLTLKEAEQRF
+24 GTLTLKEAEQRF

-60 ARLFEN
+60 AKLFEN

-91 TVVEVEQVIRLAGQR
+91 AVVEIEQVIHLAGQR
-106 NKQIKLEKINKE
+106 NKQVRLEKINKE

-136 EKFVQIYFLS
+136 EKFGEVYFLS
-146 KSISIYE
+146 KSIAIYE
-153 KEVNSLQEL
+153 KEVNSLQVL
-162 LAGMKLQQKKGNIS
+162 LGGMKIQQEKGNIS
-176 LMEMSRLESMLF
+176 LMEISRLESMLF
-188 SLKKEKNER
+188 SLRKEKNER
-197 ENELLTLR
+197 ENDLLTTR
-205 GELNVLLNLPG
+205 GELNLLLNLPE
-216 DAAVKL
+216 DTQVQL
-222 SLDEEVLK
+222 SLDEEVLQ

-244 MVNERPD
+244 IINERPD
-251 LKIARST
+251 QKIARST
-258 VSASRA
+258 VNASRA

-284 RAGNFINNYFAVGV
+284 RVGNFINDYFAIGV

-323 AEQENAA
+323 VQQEYAA
-330 NRGGVVMPWHHQLD
+330 NRADMELFTAYTSLEKATQLYQSTNMDLERNFEKLITGVNENFTRKNISLLEFIDYYDSYKETCIQLYEIKKNVF
-344 LKFMQDFYLKVGGK
+344 LAMENLNTVVG
-358 RHTLQFGVDI
+358 QNV
-368 KNFLN
+368 LN
-373 LLNSDWGL
+373 
-381 YKTVNNTNLLAYDKG
+381 Y
-396 NSTTGEGKGYT
+396 
-407 FQKNSGKRLTETYTK
+407 
-422 YKDFRSTYSVQFS
+422 
-435 LRYIFH
+435 

>member
-1 MNKVFLISFF
+1 MNRAFLFLLF
-11 LLLTGGICAQQAT
+11 LLLAGKMCAQQVA
-24 TGTLTLKEAEQRF
+24 GTLTLKEAEQRF

-60 ARLFEN
+60 AKLFEN

-91 TVVEVEQVIRLAGQR
+91 AVVEIEQVIHLAGQR
-106 NKQIKLEKINKE
+106 NKQVRLEKINKE

-136 EKFVQIYFLS
+136 EKFVEVYFLS
-146 KSISIYE
+146 KSIAIYE
-153 KEVNSLQEL
+153 KEVNSLQVL
-162 LAGMKLQQKKGNIS
+162 LGGMKIQQEKGNIS
-176 LMEMSRLESMLF
+176 LMEISRLESMLF
-188 SLKKEKNER
+188 SLRKEKNER
-197 ENELLTLR
+197 ENDLLTTR
-205 GELNVLLNLPG
+205 GELNLLLNLPE
-216 DAAVKL
+216 DTQVQL
-222 SLDEEVLK
+222 SLDEEVLQ

-244 MVNERPD
+244 IINERPD
-251 LKIARST
+251 QKIARST
-258 VSASRA
+258 VNASRA

-269 KSMAFPEFSVKGNYD
+269 KSMAFPEVSVKGNYD
-284 RAGNFINNYFAVGV
+284 RVGNFINDYFAIGV

-323 AEQENAA
+323 VQQEYAA
-330 NRGGVVMPWHHQLD
+330 NRADMELFTAYTSLEKATQLYQSTNMDLERNFEKLITGVNENFTRKNISLLEFIDYYDSYKETCIQLYEIKKNVF
-344 LKFMQDFYLKVGGK
+344 LAMENLNTVVG
-358 RHTLQFGVDI
+358 QNV
-368 KNFLN
+368 LN
-373 LLNSDWGL
+373 
-381 YKTVNNTNLLAYDKG
+381 Y
-396 NSTTGEGKGYT
+396 
-407 FQKNSGKRLTETYTK
+407 
-422 YKDFRSTYSVQFS
+422 
-435 LRYIFH
+435 

>member
-1 MNKVFLISFF
+1 MNRAFLFLLF
-11 LLLTGGICAQQAT
+11 LLLAGKMCAQQVA
-24 TGTLTLKEAEQRF
+24 GTLTLKEAEQRF

-60 ARLFEN
+60 AKLFEN

-91 TVVEVEQVIRLAGQR
+91 AVVEIEQVIHLAGQR
-106 NKQIKLEKINKE
+106 NKQVRLEKINKE

-136 EKFVQIYFLS
+136 EKFVEVYFLS
-146 KSISIYE
+146 KSIAIYE
-153 KEVNSLQEL
+153 KEVNSLQVL
-162 LAGMKLQQKKGNIS
+162 LGGMKIQQEKGNIS
-176 LMEMSRLESMLF
+176 LMEISRLESMLF
-188 SLKKEKNER
+188 SLRKEKNER
-197 ENELLTLR
+197 ENDLLTTR
-205 GELNVLLNLPG
+205 GELNLLLNLPE
-216 DAAVKL
+216 DTQVQL
-222 SLDEEVLK
+222 SLDEEVLQ

-244 MVNERPD
+244 IINERPD
-251 LKIARST
+251 QKIARST
-258 VSASRA
+258 VNASRA

-284 RAGNFINNYFAVGV
+284 RVGNFINDYFAIGV

-323 AEQENAA
+323 VQQEYAA
-330 NRGGVVMPWHHQLD
+330 NRADMELFTAYTSLEKATQLYQSTNMDLERNFEKLITGVNENFTRKNISLLEFIDYYDSYKETCIPLYEIKKNVFLAMENLNTV
-344 LKFMQDFYLKVGGK
+344 VG
-358 RHTLQFGVDI
+358 QNV
-368 KNFLN
+368 LN
-373 LLNSDWGL
+373 
-381 YKTVNNTNLLAYDKG
+381 Y
-396 NSTTGEGKGYT
+396 
-407 FQKNSGKRLTETYTK
+407 
-422 YKDFRSTYSVQFS
+422 
-435 LRYIFH
+435 

>member
-1 MNKVFLISFF
+1 MNRAFLFLLF
-11 LLLTGGICAQQAT
+11 LLLAGKMCAQQVA
-24 TGTLTLKEAEQRF
+24 GTLTLKEAEQRF

-60 ARLFEN
+60 AKLFEN

-91 TVVEVEQVIRLAGQR
+91 AVVEIEQVIHLAGQR
-106 NKQIKLEKINKE
+106 NKQVRLEKINKE

-136 EKFVQIYFLS
+136 EKFVEVYFLS
-146 KSISIYE
+146 KSIAIYE
-153 KEVNSLQEL
+153 KEVNSLQAL
-162 LAGMKLQQKKGNIS
+162 LGGMKIQQEKGNIS
-176 LMEMSRLESMLF
+176 LMEISRLESMLF
-188 SLKKEKNER
+188 SLRKEKNER
-197 ENELLTLR
+197 ENDLLTTR
-205 GELNVLLNLPG
+205 GELNLLLNLPE
-216 DAAVKL
+216 DTHVQL
-222 SLDEEVLK
+222 SLDEEVLQ

-244 MVNERPD
+244 IINERPD
-251 LKIARST
+251 QKIARST
-258 VSASRA
+258 VNASRA

-284 RAGNFINNYFAVGV
+284 RVGNFINDYFAIGV

-323 AEQENAA
+323 VQQEYAA
-330 NRGGVVMPWHHQLD
+330 NRADMELFTAYTSLEKATQLYQSTNMDLERNFEKLITGVNENFTRKNISLLEFIDYYDSYKETCIQLYEIKKNVF
-344 LKFMQDFYLKVGGK
+344 LAMENLNTVVG
-358 RHTLQFGVDI
+358 QNV
-368 KNFLN
+368 LN
-373 LLNSDWGL
+373 
-381 YKTVNNTNLLAYDKG
+381 Y
-396 NSTTGEGKGYT
+396 
-407 FQKNSGKRLTETYTK
+407 
-422 YKDFRSTYSVQFS
+422 
-435 LRYIFH
+435 

>member
-1 MNKVFLISFF
+1 MNRAFLFLLF
-11 LLLTGGICAQQAT
+11 LLLAGKMCAQQVA
-24 TGTLTLKEAEQRF
+24 GTLTLKEAEQRF

-60 ARLFEN
+60 AKLFEN

-91 TVVEVEQVIRLAGQR
+91 AVVEIEQVIHLAGQR
-106 NKQIKLEKINKE
+106 NKQVRLEKINKE

-136 EKFVQIYFLS
+136 EKFVEVYFLS
-146 KSISIYE
+146 KSIAIYE
-153 KEVNSLQEL
+153 KEVNSLQAL
-162 LAGMKLQQKKGNIS
+162 LGGMKIQQEKGNIS
-176 LMEMSRLESMLF
+176 LMEISRLESMLF
-188 SLKKEKNER
+188 SLRKEKNER
-197 ENELLTLR
+197 ENDLLTTR
-205 GELNVLLNLPG
+205 EELNLLLNLPE
-216 DAAVKL
+216 DTQVQL
-222 SLDEEVLK
+222 SLDEEVLQ

-244 MVNERPD
+244 IINERPD
-251 LKIARST
+251 QKIARST
-258 VSASRA
+258 VNASRA

-284 RAGNFINNYFAVGV
+284 RVGNFINDYFAIGV

-323 AEQENAA
+323 VQQEYAA
-330 NRGGVVMPWHHQLD
+330 NRADMELFTAYTSLKKATQLYQSTNMDLERNFEKLITGVNENFTRKNISLLEFIDYYDSYKETCIQLYEIKKNVF
-344 LKFMQDFYLKVGGK
+344 LAMENLNTVVG
-358 RHTLQFGVDI
+358 QNV
-368 KNFLN
+368 LN
-373 LLNSDWGL
+373 
-381 YKTVNNTNLLAYDKG
+381 Y
-396 NSTTGEGKGYT
+396 
-407 FQKNSGKRLTETYTK
+407 
-422 YKDFRSTYSVQFS
+422 
-435 LRYIFH
+435 

>member
-1 MNKVFLISFF
+1 MNRAFLFLLF
-11 LLLTGGICAQQAT
+11 LLLAGKMCAQQVA
-24 TGTLTLKEAEQRF
+24 GTLTLKEAELRF

-60 ARLFEN
+60 AKLFEN

-91 TVVEVEQVIRLAGQR
+91 AVVEIEQVIHLAGQR
-106 NKQIKLEKINKE
+106 NKQVRLEKINKE

-136 EKFVQIYFLS
+136 EKFVEVYFLS
-146 KSISIYE
+146 KSIAIYE
-153 KEVNSLQEL
+153 KEVNSLQVL
-162 LAGMKLQQKKGNIS
+162 LDGMKIQQEKGNIS
-176 LMEMSRLESMLF
+176 LMEISRLESMLF
-188 SLKKEKNER
+188 SLKKEKNEQ
-197 ENELLTLR
+197 ENDLLTTR
-205 GELNVLLNLPG
+205 GELNLLLNLPG
-216 DAAVKL
+216 DTQVQL
-222 SLDEEVLK
+222 SLDEEVLQ

-244 MVNERPD
+244 IINERPD
-251 LKIARST
+251 QKIARST
-258 VSASRA
+258 VNASRA

-284 RAGNFINNYFAVGV
+284 RVGNFINDYFAIGV

-323 AEQENAA
+323 VQQEYAA
-330 NRGGVVMPWHHQLD
+330 NRADMELFTAYTSLEKATQLYQSTNMDLERNFEKLITGVNENFTRKNISLLEFIDYYDSYKETCIQLYEIKKNVF
-344 LKFMQDFYLKVGGK
+344 LAMENLNTVVG
-358 RHTLQFGVDI
+358 QNI
-368 KNFLN
+368 LN
-373 LLNSDWGL
+373 
-381 YKTVNNTNLLAYDKG
+381 Y
-396 NSTTGEGKGYT
+396 
-407 FQKNSGKRLTETYTK
+407 
-422 YKDFRSTYSVQFS
+422 
-435 LRYIFH
+435 

>member
-1 MNKVFLISFF
+1 MNRAFLFLLF
-11 LLLTGGICAQQAT
+11 LLLAGKMCAQQVA
-24 TGTLTLKEAEQRF
+24 GTLTLKEAEQRF

-60 ARLFEN
+60 AKLFEN

-91 TVVEVEQVIRLAGQR
+91 AVVEIEQVIHLAGQR
-106 NKQIKLEKINKE
+106 NKQVRLEKINKE

-136 EKFVQIYFLS
+136 EKFVEVYFFS
-146 KSISIYE
+146 KSIAIYE
-153 KEVNSLQEL
+153 KEVNSLQVL
-162 LAGMKLQQKKGNIS
+162 LGGMKVQQEKGNIS
-176 LMEMSRLESMLF
+176 LMEISRLESMLF
-188 SLKKEKNER
+188 SLRKEKNER
-197 ENELLTLR
+197 ENDLLTTR
-205 GELNVLLNLPG
+205 GELNLLLNLPE
-216 DAAVKL
+216 DTQVQL
-222 SLDEEVLK
+222 SLDEEVLQ

-244 MVNERPD
+244 IINERPD
-251 LKIARST
+251 QKIARST
-258 VSASRA
+258 VNASRA

-284 RAGNFINNYFAVGV
+284 RVGNFINDYFAIGV

-323 AEQENAA
+323 VQQEYAA
-330 NRGGVVMPWHHQLD
+330 NRADMELFTAYTSLEKATQLYQSTNTDLERNFEKLITGVNENFTRKNISLLEFIDYYDSYKETCIQLYEIKKNVF
-344 LKFMQDFYLKVGGK
+344 LAMENLNTVVG
-358 RHTLQFGVDI
+358 QNV
-368 KNFLN
+368 LN
-373 LLNSDWGL
+373 
-381 YKTVNNTNLLAYDKG
+381 Y
-396 NSTTGEGKGYT
+396 
-407 FQKNSGKRLTETYTK
+407 
-422 YKDFRSTYSVQFS
+422 
-435 LRYIFH
+435 

>member
-1 MNKVFLISFF
+1 MNRAFLFLLF
-11 LLLTGGICAQQAT
+11 LLLAGKMCAQQVA
-24 TGTLTLKEAEQRF
+24 GTLTLKEAEQRF

-60 ARLFEN
+60 AKLFEN

-91 TVVEVEQVIRLAGQR
+91 AVVEIEQVIHLAGQR
-106 NKQIKLEKINKE
+106 NKQVRLEIINKE

-136 EKFVQIYFLS
+136 EKFVEVYFLS
-146 KSISIYE
+146 KSIAIYE
-153 KEVNSLQEL
+153 KEVNSLQVL
-162 LAGMKLQQKKGNIS
+162 LGGMKIQQEKGNIS
-176 LMEMSRLESMLF
+176 LMEISRLESMLF
-188 SLKKEKNER
+188 SLRKEKNER
-197 ENELLTLR
+197 ENDLLTTR
-205 GELNVLLNLPG
+205 GELNLLLNLPE
-216 DAAVKL
+216 DTQVQL
-222 SLDEEVLK
+222 SLDEEVLQ

-244 MVNERPD
+244 IINERPD
-251 LKIARST
+251 QKIARST
-258 VSASRA
+258 VNASRA

-284 RAGNFINNYFAVGV
+284 RVGNFINDYFAIGV

-323 AEQENAA
+323 VQQEYAA
-330 NRGGVVMPWHHQLD
+330 NRADMELFTAYTSLEKATQLYQSTNMDLERNFEKLITGVNENFTRKNISLLEFIDYYDSYKETCIQLYEIKKNVF
-344 LKFMQDFYLKVGGK
+344 LAMENLNTVVG
-358 RHTLQFGVDI
+358 QNV
-368 KNFLN
+368 LN
-373 LLNSDWGL
+373 
-381 YKTVNNTNLLAYDKG
+381 Y
-396 NSTTGEGKGYT
+396 
-407 FQKNSGKRLTETYTK
+407 
-422 YKDFRSTYSVQFS
+422 
-435 LRYIFH
+435 

>member
-1 MNKVFLISFF
+1 MNRAFLFLLF
-11 LLLTGGICAQQAT
+11 LLLAGKMCAQQVA
-24 TGTLTLKEAEQRF
+24 GTLTLKEAEQRF

-60 ARLFEN
+60 AKLFEN

-91 TVVEVEQVIRLAGQR
+91 AVVEIEQVIHLAGQR
-106 NKQIKLEKINKE
+106 NKQVRLEKINKE

-136 EKFVQIYFLS
+136 EKFVEVYFLS
-146 KSISIYE
+146 KSIAIYE
-153 KEVNSLQEL
+153 KEVNSLQVL
-162 LAGMKLQQKKGNIS
+162 LGGMKIQQEKGNIS
-176 LMEMSRLESMLF
+176 LMEISRLESMLF
-188 SLKKEKNER
+188 SLRKEKNER
-197 ENELLTLR
+197 ENDVLTTR
-205 GELNVLLNLPG
+205 GELNLLLNLPE
-216 DAAVKL
+216 DTQVQL
-222 SLDEEVLK
+222 SLDEEVLQ

-244 MVNERPD
+244 IINERPD
-251 LKIARST
+251 QKIARST
-258 VSASRA
+258 VNASRA

-284 RAGNFINNYFAVGV
+284 RVGNFINDYFAIGV

-323 AEQENAA
+323 VQQEYAA
-330 NRGGVVMPWHHQLD
+330 NRADMELFTAYTSLEKATQLYQSTNMDLERNFEKLITGVNENFTRKNISLLEFIDYYDSYKETCIQLYEIKKNVF
-344 LKFMQDFYLKVGGK
+344 LAMENLNTVVG
-358 RHTLQFGVDI
+358 QNV
-368 KNFLN
+368 LN
-373 LLNSDWGL
+373 
-381 YKTVNNTNLLAYDKG
+381 Y
-396 NSTTGEGKGYT
+396 
-407 FQKNSGKRLTETYTK
+407 
-422 YKDFRSTYSVQFS
+422 
-435 LRYIFH
+435 

>member
-1 MNKVFLISFF
+1 MNRAFLFLLF
-11 LLLTGGICAQQAT
+11 LLLAGKMCAQQVA
-24 TGTLTLKEAEQRF
+24 GTLTLKEAEQRF

-60 ARLFEN
+60 AKLFEN

-91 TVVEVEQVIRLAGQR
+91 AVVEIEQVIHLAGQR
-106 NKQIKLEKINKE
+106 NKQVRLEKINKE

-136 EKFVQIYFLS
+136 EKFVEVYFLS
-146 KSISIYE
+146 KSIAIYE
-153 KEVNSLQEL
+153 KEVNSLQVL
-162 LAGMKLQQKKGNIS
+162 LGGMKIQQEKGNIS
-176 LMEMSRLESMLF
+176 LMEISRLESMLF
-188 SLKKEKNER
+188 SLRKEKNER
-197 ENELLTLR
+197 ENDLLTTR
-205 GELNVLLNLPG
+205 GDLNLLLNLPE
-216 DAAVKL
+216 DTQVQL
-222 SLDEEVLK
+222 SLDEEVLQ

-244 MVNERPD
+244 IINERPD
-251 LKIARST
+251 QKIARST
-258 VSASRA
+258 VNASRA

-284 RAGNFINNYFAVGV
+284 RVGNFINDYFAIGV

-323 AEQENAA
+323 VQQEYAA
-330 NRGGVVMPWHHQLD
+330 NRADMELFTAYTSLEKATQLYQSTNMDLERNFEKLITGVNENFTRKNISLLEFIDYYDSYKETCIQLYEIKKNVF
-344 LKFMQDFYLKVGGK
+344 LAMENLNTVVG
-358 RHTLQFGVDI
+358 QNV
-368 KNFLN
+368 LN
-373 LLNSDWGL
+373 
-381 YKTVNNTNLLAYDKG
+381 Y
-396 NSTTGEGKGYT
+396 
-407 FQKNSGKRLTETYTK
+407 
-422 YKDFRSTYSVQFS
+422 
-435 LRYIFH
+435 